1 MCGATGKPLN
11 APIFLATEGPGRS
24 ILRLTAGQVFFSQG
38 DPADAVFYLQ
48 KGRAKLTVVSERGKE
63 ATVAMLASGDFLG
76 EESMAGVET
85 LRTATASALSF
96 CFALKIDKT
105 EMLRVLHEGHLF
117 SDLFMQFVLT
127 RGIRTQSDL
136 VDQLFNSIEKRLA
149 RTLLLMAKFGQVGEP
164 ETLIPPVTQET
175 LAEMIGTT
183 RSRVRFYMHRFRRC
197 GYYTEH
203 NGRIR
208 VHQSLLNMVLHDE
221 TPGHNASRPKLIY
234 LPPSPART
242 ARGANVP

>member
-11 APIFLATEGPGRS
+11 AAIFLATEGPGRS
-24 ILRLTAGQVFFSQG
+24 ILRFTAGQVFFSQG
-38 DPADAVFYLQ
+38 DPADAVYYLQ
-48 KGRAKLTVVSERGKE
+48 NGRAKLTVISKRGKE
-63 ATVAMLASGDFLG
+63 ATVTMLASGDFLG

-85 LRTATASALSF
+85 IRRATASAVSF
-96 CFALKIDKT
+96 CLALKIDKA

-117 SDLFMQFVLT
+117 SDLFMQFIVT

-136 VDQLFNSIEKRLA
+136 VDQLFNSSEKRLA

-164 ETLIPPVTQET
+164 ETLIPPVTQVT

-183 RSRVRFYMHRFRRC
+183 RSRIRFYMDRFRRF
-197 GYYTEH
+197 GYIEY

-208 VHQSLLNMVLHDE
+208 VHQSLLNIVLHDE
-221 TPGHNASRPKLIY
+221 TPGHNASPPELIY

-242 ARGANVP
+242 AGGAKVP